1 MQQAQRDLARQ
12 DLYESMQALVWGT
25 ELGDDLSET
34 LKAAC
39 NQKLNV
45 SPQRGHCLG
54 RHSSLNDLGSTKWHS
69 FDANTTSVLT
79 IYRCLSQALKY

>member
-45 SPQRGHCLG
+45 SPQRG
-54 RHSSLNDLGSTKWHS
+54 RPN
-69 FDANTTSVLT
+69 
-79 IYRCLSQALKY
+79 Q

>member
-1 MQQAQRDLARQ
+1 MSNIKEASNRIQQVQRDLARQ

-45 SPQRGHCLG
+45 SPQRG
-54 RHSSLNDLGSTKWHS
+54 RPN
-69 FDANTTSVLT
+69 
-79 IYRCLSQALKY
+79 Q